1 MYKLGFP
8 GNTVVKNPLANTG
21 DGRDTGSIPGQED
34 PGEGNGNPLQD
45 SFLETPTDKGPW
57 QATVHQGT
65 YSWA

>member
-34 PGEGNGNPLQD
+34 PREGNGNPLQD
-45 SFLETPTDKGPW
+45 SFLENPTDKGPW

>member
-45 SFLETPTDKGPW
+45 SFLENPTDKGPW
-57 QATVHQGT
+57 QATVHQGI